1 MAYSKFVTWNNPK
14 DAGILPIGRFGLTYT
29 RVIVDLPYYQGSRD
43 YWVDHDVFLNSNADP
58 VIDLQTSIPY
68 DPATIKV
75 YVDGKSVAFTKTIGA
90 SQRDFSI
97 QGSVLDGK
105 AIYCEYIPR
114 DIALYLGDQQEQI
127 EKVYGV
133 VCSVESSVQLRDTIQ
148 TIRKHII
155 TFCDRLDIQKP
166 LWYGGF
172 ANKDVGAYNNLVAGI
187 TESSIPL
194 HLQEIQ
200 DIFETVMI
208 TVNNMA
214 GKTIAYSRTPAFT
227 ISYLEFIQEAL
238 TLADAALEEVG

>member
-14 DAGILPIGRFGLTYT
+14 DAGVLPIGRFGLTYT
-29 RVIVDLPYYQGSRD
+29 RVIVDLPYYQGSRQ
-43 YWVDHDVFLNSNADP
+43 YWADHDVFVNSNGDSI
-58 VIDLQTSIPY
+58 IDLQTSIPY
-68 DPATIKV
+68 DPASIKV
-75 YVDGKSVAFTKTIGA
+75 YIDGKAVAFTKTIGA
-90 SQRDFSI
+90 SQRDFSV
-97 QGSVLDGK
+97 QGSALDGK
-105 AIYCEYIPR
+105 AIHCEYIPR
-114 DIALYLGDQQEQI
+114 NIALYLGDQRNQL

-133 VCSVESSVQLRDTIQ
+133 VCSVESSVQIRDTIQ

-187 TESSIPL
+187 TEASVAL
-194 HLQEIQ
+194 HLREIQ
-200 DIFETVMI
+200 DIFENVII

-214 GKTIAYSRTPAFT
+214 GKTIAYSKTPAFT
-227 ISYLEFIQEAL
+227 ISYLEFVQEAL